1 MSFSCASC
9 SASSST
15 ASMRSRENA
24 SGELLP
30 MEGPAGVFR
39 SRGLRGGLAVEAH
52 GEEPGEDLVELLREL
67 LWESGALWLPWR
79 RDCGVGGLWLPGG
92 LFCGGTRCGVCLRR
106 VGVEERLEAGLRG

>member
-1 MSFSCASC
+1 MSSSCSCAS
-9 SASSST
+9 ATSSST
-15 ASMRSRENA
+15 ASMRSRANA
-24 SGELLP
+24 SGELPP

-39 SRGLRGGLAVEAH
+39 SRGLREGH

-79 RDCGVGGLWLPGG
+79 RDCGVGGLRLPGG